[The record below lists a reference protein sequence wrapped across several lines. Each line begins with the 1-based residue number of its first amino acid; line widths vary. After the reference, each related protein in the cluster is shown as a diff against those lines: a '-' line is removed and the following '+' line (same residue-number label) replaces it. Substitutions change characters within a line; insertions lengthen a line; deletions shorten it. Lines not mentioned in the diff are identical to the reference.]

1 MLRICLRPQFL
12 HSFIER
18 PYRYNIAASMVIQP
32 RLIAT
37 SGPLQGEVLPLVK
50 GDISVGRGEGVTI
63 TIDHMS
69 VSRQHCVFVFD
80 GETCTVR
87 DNGSTNGTLVN
98 GVPIDQRVLQH
109 GDRISVGYSTFLF
122 LLHDDKPES
131 PSTDVTLTDIT
142 IDDTATME
150 LRGADASYLHP
161 AKALA
166 GADGRAIRAFD
177 VLVKLSTIGPAS
189 QSLQALQE
197 ETLRLLMD
205 EISSES
211 GAIILTG
218 GHAERILSTFGRRVD
233 GGQGVE
239 VSQTVLS
246 KVLKDK
252 TALLTNQALD
262 VLPDAQSLID
272 NQTRSLLCVPMLSGD
287 RVYGAIYMTAHRLNT
302 RFDEFHLQLLTA
314 AAALLAMPLERAR
327 QVEWLTSENQRLLAD
342 MDENHRLIGNSA
354 AMKKLYDF
362 ISRAA
367 PTGSTVLVRG
377 ESGTGKELVAHAL
390 HANSSRAKAPF
401 VVVNCAA
408 LKGELLESELFGH
421 EKGAFT
427 SAIAQKK
434 GKFEIADGGTI
445 FLDEVAELAPELQV
459 KILRVVQELEFER
472 IGSNRP
478 IKVDVR
484 VIAATDRDLEEAI
497 RQGRFRHELY
507 YRLNVVSVETPPLR
521 RRLEDIVP
529 LANHFATR
537 YASRYNSR
545 IRGISPEAEAYL
557 KQYNWP
563 GNVRELQNAIERAV
577 VLSDSDTILP
587 EDLPECIL
595 DARPASANSPHG
607 FHDSVREAKRQ
618 KIQNAIDQAGGNI
631 AEAARILGVN
641 RTYLH
646 KLIRNLGL
654 EFEGR

>member
-1 MLRICLRPQFL
+1 M
-12 HSFIER
+12 
-18 PYRYNIAASMVIQP
+18 AIQP
-32 RLIAT
+32 RLLGT
-37 SGPLQGEVLPLVK
+37 SGPLQGQALFLASGET
-50 GDISVGRGEGVTI
+50 SVGRGEGLTI

-69 VSRQHCVFVFD
+69 VSRLHCSFIFD
-80 GETCTVR
+80 GENCTVR

-98 GVPIDQRVLQH
+98 GIPVDERVLQH
-109 GDRISVGYSTFLF
+109 GDRVSVGSTTFLF
-122 LLHDDKPES
+122 LLHDDEVAP
-131 PSTDVTLTDIT
+131 PSRPSSEVTLTDVT
-142 IDDTATME
+142 IENTATME
-150 LRGADASYLHP
+150 LRSNDASYLHP
-161 AKALA
+161 MKALA
-166 GADGRAIRAFD
+166 GADIRAIRAFD
-177 VLVKLSTIGPAS
+177 ILVKLSTLGPAS
-189 QSLQALQE
+189 LGLQSLQA
-197 ETLRLLMD
+197 ETLRLLME
-205 EISSES
+205 EIPSES

-218 GHAERILSTFGRRVD
+218 GHADRILSKFGRRQD
-233 GGQGVE
+233 GETGVE

-246 KVLKDK
+246 RVLKDK
-252 TALLTNQALD
+252 TALLTNQAPEA
-262 VLPDAQSLID
+262 LPEAQSLIHY
-272 NQTRSLLCVPMLSGD
+272 QTRSLLCVPLLSGD
-287 RVYGAIYMTAHRLNT
+287 RIYGAIYLTASRLNT
-302 RFDEFHLQLLTA
+302 PFDEFHLQLLTA

-327 QVEWLTSENQRLLAD
+327 QVEWLTIENQRLLAD
-342 MDENHRLIGNSA
+342 VDENHRLIGSSP

-367 PTGSTVLVRG
+367 PTDSTILIRG
-377 ESGTGKELVAHAL
+377 ESGTGKELVAHAI

-459 KILRVVQELEFER
+459 KILRVLQEFEFER

-478 IKVDVR
+478 IKVSVR

-507 YRLNVVSVETPPLR
+507 YRLNVLSVETPPLR
-521 RRLEDIVP
+521 RRVEDIVP
-529 LANHFATR
+529 LANHFARR
-537 YASRYNSR
+537 YASRYNGR
-545 IRGISPEAEAYL
+545 IRGISPEAEVYL
-557 KQYNWP
+557 KQYSWP

-577 VLSDSDTILP
+577 VLGDSEVVLP

-595 DARPASANSPHG
+595 DARTSTPDSPHG
-607 FHDSVREAKRQ
+607 FHNSVREAKRQ
-618 KIQNAIDQAGGNI
+618 KIQNAIDQASGNI
-631 AEAARILGVN
+631 AEAARLLGVN

-654 EFEGR
+654 TESEGR